1 MNLAELTIALHSN
14 TLFPIRKIARE
25 YSISSAQLL
34 CLVSIPSEG
43 INQTNL
49 ASLLSIDLSTLS
61 RNLKHLIN
69 KNVITKQRIQS
80 DNRSYHIVLTN
91 DGVSLCKKVYED
103 LESYFHDIHLL
114 LNDQEIEQTLSTLSQ
129 FNWMLFK
136 KKLDN
141 AHL

>member
-69 KNVITKQRIQS
+69 KNFITKQRIQS
-80 DNRSYHIVLTN
+80 DNRSYHIVLTD
-91 DGVSLCKKVYED
+91 DGASLCKTVYED

-114 LNDQEIEQTLSTLSQ
+114 LNDQEVEQILSTLSQ
-129 FNWMLFK
+129 INWMLFK

>member
-14 TLFPIRKIARE
+14 TLFPIRKIARD

-69 KNVITKQRIQS
+69 KNFITKQRIQS
-80 DNRSYHIVLTN
+80 DNRSYHIVLTD
-91 DGVSLCKKVYED
+91 DGASLCKKVYKD

-114 LNDQEIEQTLSTLSQ
+114 LNDQEIEQILSTLSQ

>member
-1 MNLAELTIALHSN
+1 MNIAELTIALHSN
-14 TLFPIRKIARE
+14 TLFPIRKIAKD
-25 YSISSAQLL
+25 YSISSSQLL

-49 ASLLSIDLSTLS
+49 ASLLSLDLSTLS
-61 RNLKHLIN
+61 RNLQHLIN
-69 KNVITKQRIQS
+69 KNFITKQRIQS
-80 DNRSYHIVLTN
+80 DNRSYHIVLTE
-91 DGVSLCKKVYED
+91 DGASLCKTVYED

-114 LNDQEIEQTLSTLSQ
+114 LNDRDIEQILSTLSQ